1 MEEALQEGGDEAS
14 PILRFEAPF
23 LQPYVA
29 AVLQYPQD
37 AGVGRGPAD
46 AEFLHLLDQARLG
59 VARRRLREMLFG
71 RNVLERDA
79 LALLHRSEEHT
90 SELQSL
96 MRISYA
102 VFCLKKKKTI
112 TMKTKNSKSV
122 DQHLKTT

>member
-71 RNVLERDA
+71 RNVFERDA
-79 LALLHRSEEHT
+79 LALLHRRQAT
-90 SELQSL
+90 VAGFVLGTVV
-96 MRISYA
+96 A
-102 VFCLKKKKTI
+102 AFLKEQLGRAPWRE
-112 TMKTKNSKSV
+112 SV
-122 DQHLKTT
+122 WKDV